1 MRTCARLAIIL
12 ALCIAALI
20 HAEAAQVVWSSI
32 SQGKEYQVAFV
43 QTPLPSGQ
51 YTLKAWSHDL
61 MMRCRPCGSRH
72 WHEVARIEGVRL
84 EKKVRV
90 WHHVAC
96 DALIVSRPGG
106 SAQFISVVEIIR
118 SPAGFRT
125 LLRDEA
131 DKGSYEL
138 LHDKRGMLVGLRF
151 HYLAWHYEPDDG
163 GMRGHVFTVRDLT
176 WSPDRGMF
184 RRGKVRIDNE
194 AEQKASLPALLMAIG
209 AHEYLNV
216 KDISRGIDTV
226 TLTYPPIGILKN
238 KTPGALRSCPRVKAV
253 IRHPR
258 DYHKPDEVISLEP
271 CES

>member
-1 MRTCARLAIIL
+1 MRTYARLAIIL
-12 ALCIAALI
+12 ALCITALM

-43 QTPLPSGQ
+43 QTRLPSSQ

-84 EKKVRV
+84 EKKVRIR
-90 WHHVAC
+90 HSVAC
-96 DALIVSRPGG
+96 DALVVSSPGG
-106 SAQFISVVEIIR
+106 SARFISVVEITR

-163 GMRGHVFTVRDLT
+163 GVRGHVFTVRDLT
-176 WSPDRGMF
+176 WSPDSGVF
-184 RRGKVRIDNE
+184 RRGKIRIDEE
-194 AEQKASLPALLMAIG
+194 AERKASLPALLMAIG
-209 AHEYLNV
+209 ADQYLNV
-216 KDISRGIDTV
+216 KNIANGRDTV
-226 TLTYPPIGILKN
+226 TLTYPPIGILKD
-238 KTPGALRSCPRVKAV
+238 KTPSALRSCPRVKAV
-253 IRHPR
+253 IRRPY
-258 DYHKPDEVISLEP
+258 DYRKPDAVISLEAS
-271 CES
+271 EK